1 MQMINDIRLTN
12 EDAIEVVEVLGKFD
26 LLIDNVVVTM
36 ERETALKIHEAFEE
50 ALFDVDS
57 WNVNLQKKV
66 DQLEAR
72 ILIFEEDIEGR

>member
-1 MQMINDIRLTN
+1 MINDIRLTN

>member
-1 MQMINDIRLTN
+1 MINDIRLTN

-57 WNVNLQKKV
+57 WNINLQKKV
-66 DQLEAR
+66 DKLEAK
-72 ILIFEEDIEGR
+72 INFLEEN

>member
-1 MQMINDIRLTN
+1 MQMINDIRLTS